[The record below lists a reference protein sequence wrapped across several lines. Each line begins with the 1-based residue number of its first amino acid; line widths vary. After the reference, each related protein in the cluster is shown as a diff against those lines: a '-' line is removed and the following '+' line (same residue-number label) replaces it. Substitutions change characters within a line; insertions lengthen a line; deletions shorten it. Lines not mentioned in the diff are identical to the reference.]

1 MAFVEE
7 TTGTPS
13 GGGIRWF
20 LPDGTTIASG
30 TTISFAGCN
39 SAVILSGST
48 PIQTINGFA
57 SGEVFV
63 VRPAAGASITFV
75 TGGNIGAAA
84 TLLENHTYLL
94 WNDGGTIY
102 PMVIHNADDIPFTPD
117 GDIVATTVQ
126 AAIVEVRDDAAAK
139 YVELAGDTMTGPLL
153 MADGSSAN
161 PSLAL
166 AGDPNTGWKGNSTNK
181 YWVFVSDGTDVLMLD
196 ASLVRLGSSGTI
208 EFSATTDPTAA
219 LDLFM
224 KRGAARR
231 IDVQGDGTNASGL
244 RVWFDGTTQ
253 TKYWDISGTTTY
265 TYVSNTGSSIV
276 NVPTGSNHD
285 LRVNNTSALTVAAAS
300 ATMAPATTFTN
311 GLTSSGVANLNGNVV
326 VGSTGSTLKNV
337 WYTSTSWDIPN
348 TTAGTSSS
356 TTVTVTGAAV
366 GDIVTVVTPDGLVG
380 AAANALIISGS
391 VTAANTVTLRATN
404 ATAAAINPVAAH
416 TFYIKVEDFT

>member
-7 TTGTPS
+7 SSNTPS
-13 GGGIRWF
+13 GGGVRWF
-20 LPDGTTIASG
+20 LPDGTTVASA
-30 TTISFAGCN
+30 TSISFANCN

-48 PIQTINGFA
+48 PIQTITDFEA
-57 SGEVFV
+57 GEVFV

-75 TGGNIGAAA
+75 TGGNIARAA
-84 TLLENHTYLL
+84 TLLQNLTYVL

-102 PMVIHNADDIPFTPD
+102 PMVIHNAVDIPFTPD
-117 GDIVATTVQ
+117 GTISATNVQ
-126 AAIVEVRDDAAAK
+126 AAIVEVRNEAVLK
-139 YVELAGDTMTGPLL
+139 AGDTMTGPLL
-153 MADGSSAN
+153 IGDGTSAN

-166 AGDPNTGWKGNSTNK
+166 SGDTNSGWRGNSTNK

-196 ASLVRLGSSGTI
+196 ANLVRLGSSGTI

-219 LDLFM
+219 LDLFL
-224 KRGAARR
+224 KRGGARR

-253 TKYWDISGTTTY
+253 TKYWDISGTATY
-265 TYVSNTGSSIV
+265 TYVSNTGNSIV
-276 NVPTGSNHD
+276 NVPTGSSHD
-285 LRVNNTSALTVAAAS
+285 FRVNNTSALIVGAAS
-300 ATMAPATTFTN
+300 ATMSPATTFTN

-348 TTAGTSSS
+348 TLAGTSSS
-356 TTVTVTGAAV
+356 TPVTVNGAAV

-380 AAANALIISGS
+380 TAANALVITGS

-404 ATAAAINPVAAH
+404 PTAGALNPAAAY